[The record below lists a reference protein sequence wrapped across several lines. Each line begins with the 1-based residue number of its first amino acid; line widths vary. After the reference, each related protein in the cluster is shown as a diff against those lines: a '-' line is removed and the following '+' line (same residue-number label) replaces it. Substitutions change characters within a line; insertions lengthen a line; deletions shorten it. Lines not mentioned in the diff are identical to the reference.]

1 MTDDLFK
8 GLLAYNEALVKNRV
22 RAAKISIAH
31 QCRKANEAI
40 TYRLGGLYWQREQ
53 NRLMRAMLEHMEMI
67 NNPRIVINEDGSR
80 IWLVA

>member
-31 QCRKANEAI
+31 QCRKSNEAI
-40 TYRLGGLYWQREQ
+40 TWLYWQREQ